1 MWFNEGYRHW
11 QGQSA
16 TGPRTRKTAA
26 TRPAVRLNLEPLE
39 DRMLPSSY
47 TAATVSDLIADVNA
61 ANAAGGSNTITLT
74 AATTSPYVLSKV
86 DNTADGPT
94 GLPVIA
100 AGDTLTIYGN
110 NDVIQRSSR
119 APLFRLL
126 DVASNASL
134 TLENLTLQNGEAFGS
149 GSAAEGG
156 GLYSQG
162 TLVLNGV
169 TVQNNAAFGST
180 FFGQNGTKKSPN
192 GTAGGDA
199 YGGGIWSSGALTCEN
214 GTLIEN
220 NYASGGDGGNAYTG
234 YLGYFPFGGNGGSA
248 FGGGVYIAGGTATLT
263 GVTLS
268 GNHALGGQGGN
279 GVSGIDGL
287 PVNPANG
294 GNAGGGGL
302 GAGSGTVTLCTDTV
316 QSNTAQGG
324 PSGPDA
330 LPGLGFGGGIYVGGG
345 SATLCNDTIESNS
358 TGGNSSYGA
367 GGGIYV
373 ARGSATLCN
382 DTIESNSALSGDGG
396 GIYIA
401 SGATV
406 SIDSFTVAHTIN
418 NTDSSGLNGPTANID
433 GSYIPRNC

>member
-1 MWFNEGYRHW
+1 MWFNQGYWYW
-11 QGQSA
+11 QGRSPIGRRPSA
-16 TGPRTRKTAA
+16 RAS
-26 TRPAVRLNLEPLE
+26 TRPTVRLNLEPLE

-47 TAATVSDLIADVNA
+47 TAATVSDLIAAINA
-61 ANAAGGSNTITLT
+61 ANAARGSNTITLT
-74 AATTSPYVLSKV
+74 ASTTSPYVLSKV

-110 NDVIQRSSR
+110 NDFIQRDSR

-126 DVASNASL
+126 DVANNASL
-134 TLENLTLQNGEAFGS
+134 TLVNLTLQNGEAFGS

-156 GLYSQG
+156 GIYSQG

-169 TVQNNAAFGST
+169 TVQNNTAFGST
-180 FFGQNGTKKSPN
+180 FFGQNGTKKNPN

-214 GTLIEN
+214 GTLIKN
-220 NYASGGDGGNAYTG
+220 NTAQGGYGGNAYTG
-234 YLGYFPFGGNGGSA
+234 YLGYYPSGGNGGSA
-248 FGGGVYIAGGTATLT
+248 FGGGVHIAGGTANLT

-268 GNHALGGQGGN
+268 GNYAQGGDGGN
-279 GVSGIDGL
+279 GETSIDGL
-287 PVNPANG
+287 PINPGYG
-294 GNAGGGGL
+294 GNAYGGGL
-302 GAGSGTVTLCTDTV
+302 GASSGTVTLCNDTV
-316 QSNTAQGG
+316 QSNRASPGTL
-324 PSGPDA
+324 A
-330 LPGLGFGGGIYVGGG
+330 LPGAGLGGGIYLAGA

-358 TGGNSSYGA
+358 AGNSASYGA

-406 SIDSFTVAHTIN
+406 YIDSFTVAHTIN
-418 NTDSSGLNGPTANID
+418 NTDTSGTNGSTANID
-433 GSYIPRNC
+433 GMYILRNC